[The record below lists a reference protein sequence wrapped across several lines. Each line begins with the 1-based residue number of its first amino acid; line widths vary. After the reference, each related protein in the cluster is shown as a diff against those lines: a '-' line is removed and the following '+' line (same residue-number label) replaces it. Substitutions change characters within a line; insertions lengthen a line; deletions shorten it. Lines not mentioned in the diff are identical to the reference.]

1 MKSETR
7 QSDGRRLVGVSGRT
21 SFALLVSLFLLVSC
35 GYHIV
40 GSRPLPFQSV
50 TIEPVRNKTYEPRL
64 EERMHLAL
72 SNEFINQ
79 GIDVKTGDGRGAPV
93 EGSAVIETTVTKFAL
108 GAIGAV
114 DEFVKEQEILM
125 LVNVKASI
133 NGQVTE
139 FKSMESPIQVT
150 FQSTGSVSDSVARK
164 ERATDKACREIARE
178 IVSKLIILHAK

>member
-1 MKSETR
+1 MRSGTR
-7 QSDGRRLVGVSGRT
+7 RDDRTKRTGISGRGCF
-21 SFALLVSLFLLVSC
+21 SLLACFVLLLSC

-40 GSRPLPFQSV
+40 GSRPLPFHSV

-64 EERMHLAL
+64 EERMHRAL
-72 SNEFINQ
+72 SSEFISQ
-79 GIDVKTGDGRGAPV
+79 GIEVRTGNGHGA
-93 EGSAVIETTVTKFAL
+93 EAGGGAVIETTVTKFAL

-125 LVNVKASI
+125 LVNVKAAI

-139 FKSMESPIQVT
+139 FKSMESPIKIT
-150 FQSTGSVSDSVARK
+150 FQSTGPVSESVARK

-178 IVSKLIILHAK
+178 IVSKLIIIHAK